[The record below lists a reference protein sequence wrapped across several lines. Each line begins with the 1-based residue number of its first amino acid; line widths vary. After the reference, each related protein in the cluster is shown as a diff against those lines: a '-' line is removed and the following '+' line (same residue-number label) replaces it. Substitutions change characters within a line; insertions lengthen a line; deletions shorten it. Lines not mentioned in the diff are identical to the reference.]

1 MASRKMLFW
10 PHKKSINMNMNMN
23 SNTNSNANSH
33 ALDGSKSQNG
43 GLASREN
50 DVLTSQNS
58 VLASQKKIK
67 NKYINSL
74 TSYDLKA
81 FLGLQKEISDIER
94 AINAAY
100 YPVKS
105 PNMSGSLS
113 NDPSDPTSSALY
125 RIDKYKQQK
134 EEKQKD
140 LYELKKKIENELILL
155 DPLTAAVLDLHFLKG
170 LTWNETNIQL
180 YKKSGDAAR
189 KIYKEWKKEK
199 AE

>member
-1 MASRKMLFW
+1 
-10 PHKKSINMNMNMN
+10 MNMNMN
-23 SNTNSNANSH
+23 SNANSNANSH
-33 ALDGSKSQNG
+33 ALDGSKSQKG
-43 GLASREN
+43 GLTSREN
-50 DVLTSQNS
+50 DVFASQNS

-67 NKYINSL
+67 NEYMNSL

-81 FLGLQKEISDIER
+81 FLGLKKEISDIER

-105 PNMSGSLS
+105 PSVSGGFS

-125 RIDKYKQQK
+125 RIDKYKKQK
-134 EEKQKD
+134 EEKEKN
-140 LYELKKKIENELILL
+140 LYELKEKIENELILL
-155 DPLTAAVLDLHFLKG
+155 DPITAAVIELHFLKG
-170 LTWNETNIQL
+170 LTWNETNLQL
-180 YKKSGDAAR
+180 YKKSGDVAR

>member
-1 MASRKMLFW
+1 
-10 PHKKSINMNMNMN
+10 MNSNMN
-23 SNTNSNANSH
+23 SNVNSNVNSH
-33 ALDGSKSQNG
+33 ALGGSKSENG
-43 GLASREN
+43 VLASQEN

-58 VLASQKKIK
+58 VLASREKIK
-67 NKYINSL
+67 KNSL

-81 FLGLQKEISDIER
+81 FLGLQKEISDIEM

-105 PNMSGSLS
+105 PSLS
-113 NDPSDPTSSALY
+113 GGFSNDTSDPTSSAFY
-125 RIDKYKQQK
+125 RIDKYKKQK
-134 EEKQKD
+134 EEKEKN

-170 LTWNETNIQL
+170 LTWKQTNRQL
-180 YKKSGDAAR
+180 YKKEGDAAR

>member
-1 MASRKMLFW
+1 MRIAMLWVVQNLKRAFWLHEKMTFW
-10 PHKKSINMNMNMN
+10 LHKKSINMNMNMN
-23 SNTNSNANSH
+23 M
-33 ALDGSKSQNG
+33 
-43 GLASREN
+43 
-50 DVLTSQNS
+50 
-58 VLASQKKIK
+58 
-67 NKYINSL
+67 NSL

-105 PNMSGSLS
+105 PSVSSGLS
-113 NDPSDPTSSALY
+113 SVPSDPTSSALY
-125 RIDKYKQQK
+125 RIDKYKKQK
-134 EEKQKD
+134 EEKEKN
-140 LYELKKKIENELILL
+140 LYELQEKIENELILL
-155 DPLTAAVLDLHFLKG
+155 DPLTAAVLELHFLKG

>member
-1 MASRKMLFW
+1 
-10 PHKKSINMNMNMN
+10 MNSNMN
-23 SNTNSNANSH
+23 SNANSNANSH
-33 ALDGSKSQNG
+33 ALGGSKSEKG

-50 DVLTSQNS
+50 AVLTSQNS

-67 NKYINSL
+67 NEYMNSL

-81 FLGLQKEISDIER
+81 FLGLQKEISDIDR

-105 PNMSGSLS
+105 PNMSGGFS

-125 RIDKYKQQK
+125 RIDKYKKQK
-134 EEKQKD
+134 EEKEKN
-140 LYELKKKIENELILL
+140 LYELQEKIENELILL
-155 DPLTAAVLDLHFLKG
+155 DPLTAAVLELHFLKG

>member
-1 MASRKMLFW
+1 
-10 PHKKSINMNMNMN
+10 MNSNMN
-23 SNTNSNANSH
+23 SNANSNANSH
-33 ALDGSKSQNG
+33 ALGGSKSEKAV
-43 GLASREN
+43 LASREN
-50 DVLTSQNS
+50 D

-67 NKYINSL
+67 NEYMNSL

-81 FLGLQKEISDIER
+81 FLGLKKEISDIER

-105 PNMSGSLS
+105 PNMSGGFS

-125 RIDKYKQQK
+125 RIDKYKKQK
-134 EEKQKD
+134 EEKEKK
-140 LYELKKKIENELILL
+140 LYELQEKIENELILL
-155 DPLTAAVLDLHFLKG
+155 DPLTAAVLELHFLKG
-170 LTWNETNIQL
+170 LTWKQTNRQL
-180 YKKSGDAAR
+180 YKKEGDAAR

>member
-1 MASRKMLFW
+1 
-10 PHKKSINMNMNMN
+10 MNMNMN
-23 SNTNSNANSH
+23 SNANSNANSH
-33 ALDGSKSQNG
+33 SLDGSKSEKV

-58 VLASQKKIK
+58 VLASQKKNK

-105 PNMSGSLS
+105 PSVGGGFPS
-113 NDPSDPTSSALY
+113 DPSDPTSSALY
-125 RIDKYKQQK
+125 RIDKYKKQK
-134 EEKQKD
+134 EEKEKN
-140 LYELKKKIENELILL
+140 LHELKEKIENELILL

>member
-1 MASRKMLFW
+1 
-10 PHKKSINMNMNMN
+10 MNN
-23 SNTNSNANSH
+23 NTNSNANSH
-33 ALDGSKSQNG
+33 AFGGSKS
-43 GLASREN
+43 EKV
-50 DVLTSQNS
+50 VLTSQNS

-67 NKYINSL
+67 NEYMNSL

-105 PNMSGSLS
+105 PSVSGGLS
-113 NDPSDPTSSALY
+113 SVPSDPTSSALY

-140 LYELKKKIENELILL
+140 LFELQEKIENELILL
-155 DPLTAAVLDLHFLKG
+155 DPLTAAVLELHFLKG

>member
-1 MASRKMLFW
+1 
-10 PHKKSINMNMNMN
+10 MNSNMN
-23 SNTNSNANSH
+23 SLSSSN
-33 ALDGSKSQNG
+33 
-43 GLASREN
+43 GLESEKAEMASWGKG
-50 DVLTSQNS
+50 VLTSQNS
-58 VLASQKKIK
+58 VLASQKKNK
-67 NKYINSL
+67 NINSL

-81 FLGLQKEISDIER
+81 FLGLQKEILDIER

-105 PNMSGSLS
+105 PSVSGCLS
-113 NDPSDPTSSALY
+113 SVPSDPTSSAFY
-125 RIDKYKQQK
+125 RIDKYKKQK

-140 LYELKKKIENELILL
+140 LYELQEKIENELILL
-155 DPLTAAVLDLHFLKG
+155 DPLTAAVLELHFLKG

>member
-1 MASRKMLFW
+1 
-10 PHKKSINMNMNMN
+10 MNNNMN
-23 SNTNSNANSH
+23 SNANSNANSH
-33 ALDGSKSQNG
+33 ALGGSKSENG
-43 GLASREN
+43 VLASREN
-50 DVLTSQNS
+50 DVLTSQ
-58 VLASQKKIK
+58 KKIK
-67 NKYINSL
+67 NEYMNSL

-105 PNMSGSLS
+105 PNMSGGLS
-113 NDPSDPTSSALY
+113 SVPSDPTSSALY
-125 RIDKYKQQK
+125 RIDKYKKKK

-140 LYELKKKIENELILL
+140 LYKLKEKIENELILL

-170 LTWNETNIQL
+170 LTWKQTNRQL
-180 YKKSGDAAR
+180 YKKEGDAAR

>member
-1 MASRKMLFW
+1 M
-10 PHKKSINMNMNMN
+10 
-23 SNTNSNANSH
+23 NSNANSNVNSH
-33 ALDGSKSQNG
+33 ALGGSKSEKG
-43 GLASREN
+43 VLASREN

-58 VLASQKKIK
+58 VLASRKKIK
-67 NKYINSL
+67 NEYMNRL

-81 FLGLQKEISDIER
+81 FLGLQKEISDIEM

-105 PNMSGSLS
+105 PSLS
-113 NDPSDPTSSALY
+113 GGFSNDTSDPTSSALY
-125 RIDKYKQQK
+125 RIDKYKKQK
-134 EEKQKD
+134 EEKEKNM
-140 LYELKKKIENELILL
+140 YELKKKIENELILL

-170 LTWNETNIQL
+170 LTWKQTNRQL
-180 YKKSGDAAR
+180 YKKEGDAAR

>member
-1 MASRKMLFW
+1 MLFW

-23 SNTNSNANSH
+23 SNTNSNENSH
-33 ALDGSKSQNG
+33 AFGNSKSEKV

-67 NKYINSL
+67 NEYMNSL

-81 FLGLQKEISDIER
+81 FLGLQKEISDIEM

-105 PNMSGSLS
+105 PIVSGGFS

-125 RIDKYKQQK
+125 RIDKYKKQK

-140 LYELKKKIENELILL
+140 LYELKEKIENELILL
-155 DPLTAAVLDLHFLKG
+155 DPLTAAVLELHFLKG

>member
-1 MASRKMLFW
+1 
-10 PHKKSINMNMNMN
+10 MNMNMN
-23 SNTNSNANSH
+23 SNANSNENSH
-33 ALDGSKSQNG
+33 ALDGSKSQKG

-50 DVLTSQNS
+50 D

-105 PNMSGSLS
+105 PSVSGGLS

-125 RIDKYKQQK
+125 RIDKYKKQK

-140 LYELKKKIENELILL
+140 LYELHKKIENELILL
-155 DPLTAAVLDLHFLKG
+155 DPMTAAVLELHFLKG

>member
-1 MASRKMLFW
+1 
-10 PHKKSINMNMNMN
+10 MNMNM
-23 SNTNSNANSH
+23 NSNANSH
-33 ALDGSKSQNG
+33 ALGNSKSEKV

-50 DVLTSQNS
+50 DVLASKNS

-105 PNMSGSLS
+105 PNMSGGLS

-155 DPLTAAVLDLHFLKG
+155 DPLTAAVLELHFLKG

>member
-1 MASRKMLFW
+1 
-10 PHKKSINMNMNMN
+10 MN
-23 SNTNSNANSH
+23 SNMNSNANSNVNSH
-33 ALDGSKSQNG
+33 ALGGSKSENSV
-43 GLASREN
+43 LASREN
-50 DVLTSQNS
+50 DVSTSQNS
-58 VLASQKKIK
+58 VLASREKIK
-67 NKYINSL
+67 KNSL

-81 FLGLQKEISDIER
+81 FIGLQKEISDIEM

-105 PNMSGSLS
+105 PSLS
-113 NDPSDPTSSALY
+113 GGFSNDTSDPTSYALY
-125 RIDKYKQQK
+125 RIDKYKKQK
-134 EEKQKD
+134 EEKEKN

-170 LTWNETNIQL
+170 LTWKQTNRQL
-180 YKKSGDAAR
+180 YKKEGDAAR

>member
-1 MASRKMLFW
+1 
-10 PHKKSINMNMNMN
+10 MN
-23 SNTNSNANSH
+23 SNANSNANSH
-33 ALDGSKSQNG
+33 ALGSSKSEKG

-58 VLASQKKIK
+58 VLTSQKKIK
-67 NKYINSL
+67 NEYMNSL

-81 FLGLQKEISDIER
+81 FLGLKKEISDIER

-100 YPVKS
+100 YPIKS
-105 PNMSGSLS
+105 PNMSGGFS
-113 NDPSDPTSSALY
+113 NDRSDPTSSALY
-125 RIDKYKQQK
+125 RIDKYKKQK
-134 EEKQKD
+134 EEKQKN
-140 LYELKKKIENELILL
+140 LYELQEKIENELILL

>member
-1 MASRKMLFW
+1 M
-10 PHKKSINMNMNMN
+10 
-23 SNTNSNANSH
+23 NSNANSNANCH
-33 ALDGSKSQNG
+33 VLGGSKSEKG
-43 GLASREN
+43 GLDSREN

-81 FLGLQKEISDIER
+81 FLGLQKEILDIER

-105 PNMSGSLS
+105 PNMSDGLS
-113 NDPSDPTSSALY
+113 SAPSDPTSSALY

-134 EEKQKD
+134 EEKEKN
-140 LYELKKKIENELILL
+140 LYELQEKIENELILL
-155 DPLTAAVLDLHFLKG
+155 DPLTAAVLELHFLKG

-180 YKKSGDAAR
+180 YNKSGDAAR

>member
-1 MASRKMLFW
+1 MLFW

-23 SNTNSNANSH
+23 SNTNSNENSH
-33 ALDGSKSQNG
+33 ALGNSKSEKV

-81 FLGLQKEISDIER
+81 FLGLQKEITDLEM

-100 YPVKS
+100 NPVKS
-105 PNMSGSLS
+105 PIVRGGFS

-125 RIDKYKQQK
+125 RIDKYKKQK

-140 LYELKKKIENELILL
+140 LYELKEKIENELILL
-155 DPLTAAVLDLHFLKG
+155 DPMTAAVIELHFLKG
-170 LTWNETNIQL
+170 LTWNETNLQL

>member
-1 MASRKMLFW
+1 M
-10 PHKKSINMNMNMN
+10 
-23 SNTNSNANSH
+23 NSNANSNVNSH
-33 ALDGSKSQNG
+33 ALGGSKSENSV
-43 GLASREN
+43 LASREN
-50 DVLTSQNS
+50 DVSTSQNS
-58 VLASQKKIK
+58 VLASREKIK
-67 NKYINSL
+67 KNSL

-81 FLGLQKEISDIER
+81 FLGLQKEISDIEM

-105 PNMSGSLS
+105 PSLS
-113 NDPSDPTSSALY
+113 GGFSIDTSDPTSYALY
-125 RIDKYKQQK
+125 RIDKYKKQK
-134 EEKQKD
+134 EEKEKN

-170 LTWNETNIQL
+170 LTWKQTNRQL
-180 YKKSGDAAR
+180 YKKEGDAAR

>member
-1 MASRKMLFW
+1 
-10 PHKKSINMNMNMN
+10 MNSNMN
-23 SNTNSNANSH
+23 SNANSNANSH
-33 ALDGSKSQNG
+33 ALGGSKSEKG

-50 DVLTSQNS
+50 DVLASQNS

-67 NKYINSL
+67 NEYMNSL

-81 FLGLQKEISDIER
+81 FLGLKKEISDIER

-105 PNMSGSLS
+105 PNMSGGFS
-113 NDPSDPTSSALY
+113 NYPSDPTSSALY
-125 RIDKYKQQK
+125 RIDKYKKQK

-140 LYELKKKIENELILL
+140 LYELQEKIENELILL

-170 LTWNETNIQL
+170 LTWKQTNRQL
-180 YKKSGDAAR
+180 YKKEGDAAR